1 MPYSHTSADEALTS
15 VHVSQVWGIC
25 AEGRTMAHSRKKGTI
40 RLFVGLF
47 LAFNVAG
54 ELGYGPLHSLK
65 YGWDHYAH
73 ARINRAFATLDSSW

>member
-1 MPYSHTSADEALTS
+1 
-15 VHVSQVWGIC
+15 
-25 AEGRTMAHSRKKGTI
+25 MAHSRKKGTI

-73 ARINRAFATLDSSW
+73 ARINQAFATLDNAW